1 MRNRRWRTAAGLS
14 ALLGLALAGCGERR
28 EFSPEEL
35 GHQVYRSTCIACHH
49 LDPTRDG
56 PTGPAV
62 DCSSRELLEARIV
75 RGEYPPGYVP
85 KRPTRLMP
93 PQPYLTEQI
102 PGLAA
107 YLASVC
113 SE

>member
-1 MRNRRWRTAAGLS
+1 MRSWRVTAAVLGV
-14 ALLGLALAGCGERR
+14 ALGFALAGCGER
-28 EFSPEEL
+28 EEL
-35 GHQVYRSTCIACHH
+35 SPAEVGHQVYRGTCIACHH

-56 PTGPAV
+56 PTGPGVA
-62 DCSSRELLEARIV
+62 CASQELLEARIV

-93 PQPYLTEQI
+93 AQPYLSEQV
-102 PGLAA
+102 PELTA

-113 SE
+113 PE

>member
-1 MRNRRWRTAAGLS
+1 MRSWKRAAAVLGA
-14 ALLGLALAGCGERR
+14 ALGFALTGCAERD
-28 EFSPEEL
+28 ETDPAQA
-35 GHQVYRSTCIACHH
+35 GHQLYRGICIACHH
-49 LDPTRDG
+49 LDPTLDG

-62 DCSSRELLEARIV
+62 ACSSFELLEARIV

-93 PQPYLTEQI
+93 AQPYLAERI
-102 PGLAA
+102 PELAA

-113 SE
+113 PE